1 MRLITVL
8 ILAPTI
14 LAPTAALAQTNQT
27 PATYTIPAASQD
39 CPVGFYASRQAGL
52 RVTTASE
59 AKTQGNG
66 QGLHLTLNHLAKP
79 DIQKIE
85 VTVYATSLKLRSLP
99 LDTRS
104 DDTISKTFELT
115 RQTGAD
121 SLQEAD
127 IWMQRGRVHPLSQP
141 HLHYLLRWHLL
152 ARHPEP
158 HLPRHSVQ
166 LRAHHQP
173 IANQRSPPQRDSP
186 LALPLISHCGGE
198 TSGYFLINSNTLN
211 YLQNSS
217 SKTPQKPLVKSKI
230 PQP

>member
-8 ILAPTI
+8 ILAS
-14 LAPTAALAQTNQT
+14 TAALAQTNQA
-27 PATYTIPAASQD
+27 PATYTVPVPSTG

-52 RVTTASE
+52 QVTTASE

-85 VTVYATSLKLRSLP
+85 VTVYATSLKPRSLP

-104 DDTISKTFELT
+104 DDTISKTFELS

-127 IWMQRGRVHPLSQP
+127 IRMQEVGS
-141 HLHYLLRWHLL
+141 
-152 ARHPEP
+152 
-158 HLPRHSVQ
+158 
-166 LRAHHQP
+166 
-173 IANQRSPPQRDSP
+173 IRSAD
-186 LALPLISHCGGE
+186 LISITFTNGTTWHATPNLTCTAVPSNFLLV
-198 TSGYFLINSNTLN
+198 TSR
-211 YLQNSS
+211 
-217 SKTPQKPLVKSKI
+217 
-230 PQP
+230 

>member
-14 LAPTAALAQTNQT
+14 LAPTAALAQKNQT

-127 IWMQRGRVHPLSQP
+127 IWMSEVGSIRS
-141 HLHYLLRWHLL
+141 
-152 ARHPEP
+152 
-158 HLPRHSVQ
+158 
-166 LRAHHQP
+166 
-173 IANQRSPPQRDSP
+173 AN
-186 LALPLISHCGGE
+186 LISITYSDG
-198 TSGYFLINSNTLN
+198 TSWHATPNLTCRAIPSSFVLITSR
-211 YLQNSS
+211 
-217 SKTPQKPLVKSKI
+217 
-230 PQP
+230 

>member
-8 ILAPTI
+8 FLAS
-14 LAPTAALAQTNQT
+14 TAALAQTNQT
-27 PATYTIPAASQD
+27 PATYTVPAASQD
-39 CPVGFYASRQAGL
+39 CPVGFYASRQASL
-52 RVTTASE
+52 QVTTASE

-85 VTVYATSLKLRSLP
+85 VTVYATSLKPRSLP

-127 IWMQRGRVHPLSQP
+127 IWMQEVGS
-141 HLHYLLRWHLL
+141 
-152 ARHPEP
+152 
-158 HLPRHSVQ
+158 
-166 LRAHHQP
+166 
-173 IANQRSPPQRDSP
+173 IRSAD
-186 LALPLISHCGGE
+186 LISITFTNGNTWHATPNLTCTAVPSNFLLV
-198 TSGYFLINSNTLN
+198 TSR
-211 YLQNSS
+211 
-217 SKTPQKPLVKSKI
+217 
-230 PQP
+230 

>member
-8 ILAPTI
+8 ILAS
-14 LAPTAALAQTNQT
+14 TAALAQTNQT
-27 PATYTIPAASQD
+27 PATYSVPAPSTD

-52 RVTTASE
+52 QVTTASE
-59 AKTQGNG
+59 AKNQGNG

-85 VTVYATSLKLRSLP
+85 VTVYATSLKPRSLP

-127 IWMQRGRVHPLSQP
+127 IWMQEVGS
-141 HLHYLLRWHLL
+141 
-152 ARHPEP
+152 
-158 HLPRHSVQ
+158 
-166 LRAHHQP
+166 
-173 IANQRSPPQRDSP
+173 IRSAD
-186 LALPLISHCGGE
+186 LISITFTNGTTWHATPSLTCTAVPSNFLLV
-198 TSGYFLINSNTLN
+198 TSR
-211 YLQNSS
+211 
-217 SKTPQKPLVKSKI
+217 
-230 PQP
+230 